1 MRKLVWCWLFSALVA
16 CGGTEKPKRV
26 VLITLDTLRADALE
40 GRGGALGKMPKLA
53 ERARGGAL
61 FARHYAASST
71 TQPTHAS
78 LLTGLHPWQHGVS
91 RNGMVLDD
99 AHETLAESFMGAGFQ
114 TAAIVASF
122 PLHQRF
128 GFDQGFDHYEDRF
141 DRGRMAEWSGEP
153 TDNGR
158 FHSLGR
164 SVTDRALALL
174 DEHAEGSQFFWFH
187 YFDPHEPYGDT
198 RKGDRVRLQQ
208 IFDAAPSDPERAA
221 LLLDQAR
228 ALYDVDVERLDA
240 ELDRLLARLDADAQR
255 FETHV
260 VLVSDHGESFG
271 EDGALGH
278 GTRLDEIQL
287 RVPCVLLS
295 PRASSVDPALPN
307 GSVDVHGLLLAL
319 GGLAPLREP
328 RAVFGMRRTYE
339 SPTAEPRM
347 DGQRMILPDPWFFR
361 VVEEQLLVGNG
372 DFLQD
377 VEGPAAEETR
387 RFFAAFTEELRG
399 RAVDE
404 IVDEDTQRA
413 LEALGYTR

>member
-1 MRKLVWCWLFSALVA
+1 MKKVLPWLFLLVFAA
-16 CGGTEKPKRV
+16 CADPEKPKRV

-40 GRGGALGKMPKLA
+40 GRAGEPGKMPRLA
-53 ERARGGAL
+53 DRARGGAL
-61 FARHYAASST
+61 FPRHYAASST

-91 RNGMVLDD
+91 RNGMVLD
-99 AHETLAESFMGAGFQ
+99 AGHETLAERFAAAGFA

-141 DRGRMAEWSGEP
+141 ERGRMAEWSGAP

-164 SVTDRALALL
+164 SVTDRALAVL
-174 DEHAEGSQFFWFH
+174 DGAGEGPQFFWFH

-198 RKGDRVRLQQ
+198 RKGERVRLQQ
-208 IFDAAPSDPERAA
+208 VFDAAPSDPERAA
-221 LLLDQAR
+221 ALLAR
-228 ALYDVDVERLDA
+228 ARELYDVDVERLDA
-240 ELDRLLARLDADAQR
+240 ELERLLSRLDVDMSR

-260 VLVSDHGESFG
+260 LLVSDHGESFG
-271 EDGALGH
+271 EAGALGH
-278 GTRLDEIQL
+278 GTRLDEIQV

-295 PRASSVDPALPN
+295 PLAPSVNSVLPN

-319 GGLAPLREP
+319 GGLAPLSEP

-339 SPTAEPRM
+339 SPTAEPRL
-347 DGQRMILPDPWFFR
+347 DGKRVILPDPWFFR
-361 VVEEQLLVGNG
+361 VVDGELVVGNSETLSG
-372 DFLQD
+372 IA
-377 VEGPAAEETR
+377 GSSAEETQ
-387 RFFAAFTEELRG
+387 RFFAAFTEELAG
-399 RAVDE
+399 RSVDE
-404 IVDEDTQRA
+404 IVDEETQRA